1 MAKDQSVLLESILE
15 AFLKSLFIRTIKS
28 HHYDSK

>member
-1 MAKDQSVLLESILE
+1 MAKDQSVLLENILE
-15 AFLKSLFIRTIKS
+15 AFKSLFIRTIKS